1 MGGYSSIVT
10 KWLSVK
16 KHGGREALRRGVTD
30 GYSDGWVRK
39 EHRQLLESTD
49 RRTDS
54 QVVLAP
60 VCAVAQIPIH
70 MGNKKRGSE
79 MAR

>member
-1 MGGYSSIVT
+1 MVVGEEARGKGG
-10 KWLSVK
+10 L
-16 KHGGREALRRGVTD
+16 EEGVTD
-30 GYSDGWVRK
+30 GYSDGWVRT
-39 EHRQLLESTD
+39 EHRQLRSHLHLESTD
-49 RRTDS
+49 RRMDS

-60 VCAVAQIPIH
+60 VCAMAHIPIH

>member
-1 MGGYSSIVT
+1 MVVGEEAQGKGG
-10 KWLSVK
+10 L
-16 KHGGREALRRGVTD
+16 EEGVTD

-54 QVVLAP
+54 QVGLAP